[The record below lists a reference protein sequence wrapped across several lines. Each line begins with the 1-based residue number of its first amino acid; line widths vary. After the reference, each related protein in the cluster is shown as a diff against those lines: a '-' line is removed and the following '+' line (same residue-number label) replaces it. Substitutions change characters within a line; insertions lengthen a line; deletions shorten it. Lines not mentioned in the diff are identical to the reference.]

1 MIANQ
6 TPSACSALCSYIA
19 SLPLIFPNHPHTT
32 FTLLLQ
38 LVNLNASEASH
49 GGGNLLF
56 EEDPLNNYME
66 EIVVLTEICHAMKTL
81 ISVYH
86 EQLHKPLL
94 VVTEQL
100 CSLANSLQMKLPDAA
115 DTERVNSE
123 AFHNLPA
130 EFSPWEKQDV
140 FLALCKVCLLAG
152 AIVDGVVEAGHLDSH
167 VFTEQLRDLAE
178 LRTQLLSK

>member
-19 SLPLIFPNHPHTT
+19 SLPLIFPNHPHIT

-66 EIVVLTEICHAMKTL
+66 EIVVLTETCRAMKTL

-94 VVTEQL
+94 VLTEQL
-100 CSLANSLQMKLPDAA
+100 CSLANSLQMKLPDAI
-115 DTERVNSE
+115 DT
-123 AFHNLPA
+123 AFHNLSA

-140 FLALCKVCLLAG
+140 FLTLCKVCLLAG
-152 AIVDGVVEAGHLDSH
+152 AVVDGVVEAGHPDSH

-178 LRTQLLSK
+178 LRTKLLSK